1 LAKKVAAALVA
12 HCPVLP
18 SLRLST
24 LLLAGWFCVSRFT
37 PLGILTVLAFVHF
50 MFVARWE
57 EKELTERFGK
67 TYLDY
72 KTRVPFLIPRLRRKS
87 GEG

>member
-1 LAKKVAAALVA
+1 MPVAIPTYA
-12 HCPVLP
+12 HSRNPLYFSV
-18 SLRLST
+18 T

-37 PLGILTVLAFVHF
+37 PLGILTVLAFAHF
-50 MFVARWE
+50 MLVAKWE

-72 KTRVPFLIPRLRRKS
+72 KASVPFFIPSLRQKS
-87 GEG
+87 GVTA